1 MLSSPLIL
9 QMPSSMKMT
18 DEQFFEFCQMNRDL
32 RIERNQYG
40 EISIMPPTGS
50 ETGNRN
56 SNIAGQLWVWSE
68 EDGTGITFDSS
79 AGFKLST
86 GAERS
91 PDASWMKLER
101 WNSLSAEEK
110 QKFAPICPNFVI
122 ELRSKTDP
130 SGSQSLMGETPK
142 TALLHNLKPLQE
154 KMEEYMQEPGIQL
167 GWLID
172 RKNKRV
178 YVYRPQS
185 VECLENP
192 DTVSGEDVLPGFV
205 LNMSKVW

>member
-1 MLSSPLIL
+1 MMLSSPLLL
-9 QMPSSMKMT
+9 QFPSSMT

-32 RIERNQYG
+32 RIERNKYG

-56 SNIAGQLWVWSE
+56 FNIAGQLWVWSE
-68 EDGTGITFDSS
+68 QDGTGICFDSS
-79 AGFKLST
+79 TGFKLST

-91 PDASWMKLER
+91 PDVSWVKLER
-101 WNSLSAEEK
+101 WNSLSEEE
-110 QKFAPICPNFVI
+110 QKRFAPICPDFVI
-122 ELRSKTDP
+122 ELRSATD
-130 SGSQSLMGETPK
+130 
-142 TALLHNLKPLQE
+142 NLKPLQE
-154 KMEEYMQEPGIQL
+154 KMEEYMQEPGFKL

-178 YVYRPQS
+178 YVYRPQMPMG
-185 VECLENP
+185 CLENP
-192 DTVSGEDVLPGFV
+192 DSVSGEDVLPGFV

>member
-1 MLSSPLIL
+1 MLSSPLFL
-9 QMPSSMKMT
+9 QFPSSMT

-32 RIERNQYG
+32 RIERNKYG

-56 SNIAGQLWVWSE
+56 FNLALQLGNWSE
-68 EDGTGITFDSS
+68 KDGTGICFDSS
-79 AGFKLST
+79 TGFKLST

-91 PDASWMKLER
+91 PDASWISLER
-101 WNSLSAEEK
+101 WNSLSEE
-110 QKFAPICPNFVI
+110 QQQGFAPTCPDFVI
-122 ELRSKTDP
+122 ELRSKSDT
-130 SGSQSLMGETPK
+130 
-142 TALLHNLKPLQE
+142 LKPLQK
-154 KMEEYMQEPGIQL
+154 KMEEYMQEPGIRL

-178 YVYRPQS
+178 DVYRPQS

-192 DTVSGEDVLPGFV
+192 DTVSGEDVLPGFI
-205 LNMSKVW
+205 LNMSRVW

>member
-1 MLSSPLIL
+1 MLSSPIVFR
-9 QMPSSMKMT
+9 MPSELKMT
-18 DEQFFEFCQMNRDL
+18 DEQFFEFCRINRDL

-56 SNIAGQLWVWSE
+56 FNIAGQLWVWSE
-68 EDGTGITFDSS
+68 NDGTGICFDSS
-79 AGFKLST
+79 TGFKLST

-91 PDASWMKLER
+91 PDASWMKLEP
-101 WNSLSAEEK
+101 WNSLSEEE
-110 QKFAPICPNFVI
+110 QKRFAPICPDFVI
-122 ELRSKTDP
+122 ELRSASD
-130 SGSQSLMGETPK
+130 
-142 TALLHNLKPLQE
+142 NLKPLQE

-192 DTVSGEDVLPGFV
+192 DSVSGEDVLPGFV
-205 LNMSKVW
+205 LNMSKIW